1 MNEKLDDALMTAASK
16 LSTEISPE
24 RDLWPDIASVINR
37 PQRSRWMPIL
47 AQAAAVVLLVGAS
60 SMVTYLV
67 VKNDQAVN
75 EYQPSFQVT
84 ITPDLL
90 FEQATYGNLG
100 EDYKQAH
107 GVVTSR
113 LERELEKL
121 SPEARADVERNLA
134 VIRQA
139 MGDINQ
145 ALVKEPDNALLQE
158 LLAEAYRG
166 ELVLMNRVGNLTRR
180 LMSRQDI

>member
-1 MNEKLDDALMTAASK
+1 MNEKLDDELMTAASK
-16 LSTEISPE
+16 LSTEISPQ
-24 RDLWPDIASVINR
+24 RDLWPEIASAINR
-37 PQRSRWMPIL
+37 PQRSRWMPML
-47 AQAAAVVLLVGAS
+47 AQAAVVVLLIGAS
-60 SMVTYLV
+60 SVVTYLA
-67 VKNDQAVN
+67 VKNGQAVN

-84 ITPDLL
+84 ITPELL

-107 GVVTSR
+107 WDVSSQ
-113 LERELEKL
+113 LELELKKL
-121 SPEARADVERNLA
+121 SPDARADVERNLA

-145 ALVKEPDNALLQE
+145 ALIKEPDNALLQE
-158 LLAEAYRG
+158 LLAEAYRE